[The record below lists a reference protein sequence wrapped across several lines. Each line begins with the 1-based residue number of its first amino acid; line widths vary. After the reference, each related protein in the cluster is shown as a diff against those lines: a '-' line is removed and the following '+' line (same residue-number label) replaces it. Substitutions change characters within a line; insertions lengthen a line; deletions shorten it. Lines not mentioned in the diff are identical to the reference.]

1 MSVLT
6 MINTHIT
13 TFSGLPN
20 LNIAL
25 PPATSLT
32 GLFAEIYARLSL
44 PPCTPLL
51 LSTTSGRVLRSSP
64 STALSTLTPGVLLTL
79 RLAAPLCGG
88 KGGFGSQLRAAGG
101 RMSSRKKSQENSDSC
116 RNLDGRRMRTVKEA
130 KALAAW
136 LEVKP
141 EMEKKERE
149 ERMQRWRDIVDA
161 AERREEGGDKRRF
174 DDVEWLEGLEEG
186 KERTRE
192 AVLASLK
199 AMGVVMEEGED
210 SSGES
215 SGAEGNLEGSVSV
228 SASSEAAKK
237 VLAEN
242 KEPKATVVVERKF
255 AGWDDEDDEFMSDDD
270 EEMADIKEEEEEE
283 AEAEADSEDVK
294 GKGKAI
300 AA

>member
-1 MSVLT
+1 

-20 LNIAL
+20 LNL
-25 PPATSLT
+25 PLDSSTTLPQ
-32 GLFAEIYARLSL
+32 LFAALNTRLSL
-44 PPCTPLL
+44 SPQLNSRLL
-51 LSTTSGRVLRSSP
+51 LSTTSGLLLRATDSTTTLSSLAG
-64 STALSTLTPGVLLTL
+64 SNDLLTL
-79 RLAAPLCGG
+79 RLTVPLCGG

-101 RMSSRKKSQENSDSC
+101 RMSSRKKNQENSDSC

-149 ERMQRWRDIVDA
+149 ERMKRWRDIVESV
-161 AERREEGGDKRRF
+161 ERRDEGQDKKRF

-192 AVLASLK
+192 AVLKSLRD
-199 AMGVVMEEGED
+199 AGLVEED

-215 SGAEGNLEGSVSV
+215 SGDEVQAEGST
-228 SASSEAAKK
+228 SAVKRAVEAA
-237 VLAEN
+237 L
-242 KEPKATVVVERKF
+242 KEKEKPVEMKF
-255 AGWDDEDDEFMSDDD
+255 RGWDDEDDEFLSSDDEDMEDIAEED
-270 EEMADIKEEEEEE
+270 EV
-283 AEAEADSEDVK
+283 DVK
-294 GKGKAI
+294 GKGKAK
-300 AA
+300 A